1 MQLQYYPPNVT
12 KPSSCGSSRQGVA
25 APDGEQAS
33 SDLQGDEMGNT
44 RVEKQQRRKI
54 VRQRNG
60 GWCWGAIKPTV
71 VEKTARGA

>member
-1 MQLQYYPPNVT
+1 MVASTFTNCQIKDLLDIFPLKGAAIMQLQYYPPNVT

-44 RVEKQQRRKI
+44 RVEK
-54 VRQRNG
+54 
-60 GWCWGAIKPTV
+60 
-71 VEKTARGA
+71 